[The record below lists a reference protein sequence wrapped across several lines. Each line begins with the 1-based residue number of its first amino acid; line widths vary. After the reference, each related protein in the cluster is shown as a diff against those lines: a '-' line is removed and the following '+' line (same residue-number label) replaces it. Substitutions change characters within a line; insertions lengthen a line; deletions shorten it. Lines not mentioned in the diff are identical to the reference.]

1 MKRSEWK
8 RCASFPRSSM
18 NAKKLG
24 YSTDKLRE
32 LVKLADEERGLR
44 RRTAILR
51 GELKKLTGEVKRVER
66 EKEWRR

>member
-1 MKRSEWK
+1 
-8 RCASFPRSSM
+8 M